1 MKKFFIVTL
10 IMLTMMNFPVYA
22 TEIGNTDS
30 TNIPEMSFDD
40 YMLMMKARQG
50 KVDIIKKNNL
60 EITNLKEE
68 LKVEILEA
76 AKKVNNLRIDIS
88 ADKVDIDEA
97 TLIELKELLEFL
109 QDAKT
114 TLEMDAEKISNE
126 IEEILDLISTK
137 GMDLEQYDLIIE
149 KQNSVIVK
157 MKQILETVN
166 KISQSRLNETIIGRF
181 FVVS

>member
-1 MKKFFIVTL
+1 MKKFVVL
-10 IMLTMMNFPVYA
+10 ILMIISMSMFTVPVYA
-22 TEIGNTDS
+22 TEVGNNDS
-30 TNIPEMSFDD
+30 TSIPEMSWEEFA
-40 YMLMMKARQG
+40 LMMKARQG
-50 KVDIIKKNNL
+50 KVDIIKKNNI
-60 EITNLKEE
+60 EITELKEE

-76 AKKVNNLRIDIS
+76 AKKVNDLRIDIS
-88 ADKVDIDEA
+88 ADKVDIDDA
-97 TLIELKELLEFL
+97 TLNELKELLEFL

-114 TLEMDAEKISNE
+114 TLEIDAEKISNE

-166 KISQSRLNETIIGRF
+166 KI
-181 FVVS
+181 

>member
-1 MKKFFIVTL
+1 MKKFVILTL
-10 IMLTMMNFPVYA
+10 MMISMFTFPVYA
-22 TEIGNTDS
+22 TEVGNTDS
-30 TNIPEMSFDD
+30 TKIPEMSWDEFA
-40 YMLMMKARQG
+40 LMMKARQG
-50 KVDIIKKNNL
+50 KVDIIKKNNI
-60 EITNLKEE
+60 EITELKEE

-76 AKKVNNLRIDIS
+76 AKKVNDLRIDIS
-88 ADKVDIDEA
+88 ADKVDIDDD
-97 TLIELKELLEFL
+97 TLNELKELLEFL

-137 GMDLEQYDLIIE
+137 GMELEQYDLIIE

-166 KISQSRLNETIIGRF
+166 KI
-181 FVVS
+181 

>member
-1 MKKFFIVTL
+1 MKKFLVLTL
-10 IMLTMMNFPVYA
+10 MMISIFTLPVYA
-22 TEIGNTDS
+22 TEIGNNDS
-30 TNIPEMSFDD
+30 TNIPEMSFDEFA
-40 YMLMMKARQG
+40 LMMKARQG
-50 KVDIIKKNNL
+50 KVDIIKKNNT
-60 EITNLKEE
+60 EITDLKEE

-76 AKKVNNLRIDIS
+76 AKKVNDLRIDIS
-88 ADKVDIDEA
+88 ADKVDIDDT
-97 TLIELKELLEFL
+97 TLNELKELLEFL

-114 TLEMDAEKISNE
+114 TLEMDAEKIANE

-166 KISQSRLNETIIGRF
+166 KI
-181 FVVS
+181 

>member
-1 MKKFFIVTL
+1 MKKFLVFTILMVS
-10 IMLTMMNFPVYA
+10 MVSFPVYA
-22 TEIGNTDS
+22 TETNTTDS
-30 TNIPEMSFDD
+30 TQIPEMSWDE
-40 YMLMMKARQG
+40 YSIMMKARQS
-50 KVDIIKKNNL
+50 KVDIIKKNNV
-60 EITNLKEE
+60 EISDLKEE

-76 AKKVNNLRIDIS
+76 AKKVNDLRIDIS
-88 ADKVDIDEA
+88 ADKVDIDDA
-97 TLIELKELLEFL
+97 TLNELKELLEFL

-137 GMDLEQYDLIIE
+137 GMELEQYDLIIE

-166 KISQSRLNETIIGRF
+166 KI
-181 FVVS
+181 